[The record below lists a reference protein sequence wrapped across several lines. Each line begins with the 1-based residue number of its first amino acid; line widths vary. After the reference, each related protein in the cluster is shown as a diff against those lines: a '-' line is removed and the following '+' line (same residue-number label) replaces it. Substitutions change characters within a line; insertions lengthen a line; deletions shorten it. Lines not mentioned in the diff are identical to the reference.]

1 MRNIQPNVP
10 HQKDVTKKSNHDTKV
25 RRSLPKG
32 GSGHR
37 PAPYERVCVGQS
49 NVELAFLQPILL
61 VAAATVIFAN
71 IAERRLEG
79 I

>member
-1 MRNIQPNVP
+1 MYLIKKTLQRNQIM
-10 HQKDVTKKSNHDTKV
+10 TGKSDD
-25 RRSLPKG
+25 RYQQ

-49 NVELAFLQPILL
+49 NVELALLQPILL